1 MNGPEFN
8 GRDATRNAGVIRG
21 PIPKSVYLGRFALG
35 CLGCDT
41 SAALARRWRAV
52 CDQAHLRFPQQSCP
66 HQASIGCSSSLSVQ
80 GRVVALEFFAGWPW
94 PTIRARKSNSSSTGA
109 YFFGALDLTETPS
122 RIATLR
128 IRSGVRFIAF
138 AICSSV
144 LEARAS
150 SITRRS
156 SLNDQPFRISRH
168 SRPLRTK
175 PPSGVYSPDGFATVG
190 PDHGEIVR

>member
-1 MNGPEFN
+1 MLSQD
-8 GRDATRNAGVIRG
+8 GRG
-21 PIPKSVYLGRFALG
+21 
-35 CLGCDT
+35 
-41 SAALARRWRAV
+41 
-52 CDQAHLRFPQQSCP
+52 
-66 HQASIGCSSSLSVQ
+66 
-80 GRVVALEFFAGWPW
+80 

-109 YFFGALDLTETPS
+109 YFFGALDLTKTPS

-144 LEARAS
+144 LGARAS
-150 SITRRS
+150 AITRRS

-190 PDHGEIVR
+190 PDHGELSGKMISTRKRMRRNQSSKLSFIHAKRVKSGTVPCASNSSLNLSRGWGLCP

>member
-1 MNGPEFN
+1 L
-8 GRDATRNAGVIRG
+8 RC
-21 PIPKSVYLGRFALG
+21 GRFGVRRRSTLT
-35 CLGCDT
+35 CCRRT
-41 SAALARRWRAV
+41 RFSASSVALALKREDRIPR
-52 CDQAHLRFPQQSCP
+52 
-66 HQASIGCSSSLSVQ
+66 ISLNRPVIECELTPSACCVHAESNFRYTQ
-80 GRVVALEFFAGWPW
+80 GSKDALWLLSLPCFCRMAW

-122 RIATLR
+122 RIAALR

-150 SITRRS
+150 AITRRS

-190 PDHGEIVR
+190 PD